1 MTRAVIGSEQVL
13 VYHMSEFKGECL
25 DLTGH
30 VWPRSFGFE
39 CEKERRREAT
49 VKIENV
55 RSVVTSVTW
64 NEMS

>member
-13 VYHMSEFKGECL
+13 VYHTSEFRWEFL

-30 VWPRSFGFE
+30 VCPRSFGFA

-49 VKIENV
+49 VKIEHV